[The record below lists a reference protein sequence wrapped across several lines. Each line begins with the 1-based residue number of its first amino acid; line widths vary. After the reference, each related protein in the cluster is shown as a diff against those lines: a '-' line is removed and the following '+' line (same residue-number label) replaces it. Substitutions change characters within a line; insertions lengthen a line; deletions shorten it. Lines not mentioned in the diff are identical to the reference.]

1 MNFPQFVV
9 IHTVKGFCILN
20 ETEVDAFLEFSF
32 FIYNPTDVGY
42 LTYGSSA
49 FSKSSLY
56 AWKSLIHVL
65 LKPSLKDSEHYLP
78 DVRNEQNCVI
88 VLTFF
93 DFAFIWIGLKLNFS
107 SPVAT
112 AELSKFV
119 DILSETL

>member
-32 FIYNPTDVGY
+32 FNYNPTDVGY

-49 FSKSSLY
+49 FSKSNLY
-56 AWKSLIHVL
+56 VWKSLIHVL
-65 LKPSLKDSEHYLP
+65 LKPSFKNSEHYLA

-93 DFAFIWIGLKLNFS
+93 GFAFI
-107 SPVAT
+107 
-112 AELSKFV
+112 
-119 DILSETL
+119 

>member
-1 MNFPQFVV
+1 M
-9 IHTVKGFCILN
+9 IYTVKGFGVVN
-20 ETEVDAFLEFSF
+20 KAEVDVFLEFSF

-78 DVRNEQNCVI
+78 DVRNEKNCVI
-88 VLTFF
+88 VLTVF
-93 DFAFIWIGLKLNFS
+93 DFAFIWIGMKIKLFQS
-107 SPVAT
+107 CGHC
-112 AELSKFV
+112 
-119 DILSETL
+119 